1 GSLGALPMDEGCI
14 EPAVRPRPTGSRHA
28 RLAVR
33 RYSHN
38 RRARDLF
45 AASLSASC
53 RTLVDPYGRFIVV
66 ERVTVNGNERSI
78 LSVDVLEMQGNT
90 VRLDDVDDD
99 VRAALDLDE
108 LCGGAAIR
116 HGAVEGGY
124 RRVAGPCADQ
134 RIAWLISLGRFGG
147 GERRA
152 RQHDCCYHRHRHRP
166 HELQPLPAL
175 ETSSTLH

>member
-1 GSLGALPMDEGCI
+1 MDEGCI
-14 EPAVRPRPTGSRHA
+14 EPAVRPRPTGSRHV

-33 RYSHN
+33 RFSHN

-66 ERVTVNGNERSI
+66 ERVTVNGNERPI

-99 VRAALDLDE
+99 VRTAHALDQLY
-108 LCGGAAIR
+108 GGAALR
-116 HGAVEGGY
+116 HVPVDGGS
-124 RRVAGPCADQ
+124 R
-134 RIAWLISLGRFGG
+134 L
-147 GERRA
+147 
-152 RQHDCCYHRHRHRP
+152 
-166 HELQPLPAL
+166 
-175 ETSSTLH
+175 